1 MAAAAYVL
9 INCEYGFQAEATNEL
24 KKLPGL
30 VEVHAVDGSYDIIA
44 KVKADT
50 VEKLKE
56 TISLRIRNA
65 NKITSILTLIAI
77 EGQHQE
83 DLLPF

>member
-9 INCEYGFQAEATNEL
+9 INCEYGFQEEATNEL
-24 KKLPGL
+24 KKLPEL

-77 EGQHQE
+77 EHQHQE
-83 DLLPF
+83 DLVPF